1 MSLKEYDYLKKL
13 IIGTCITII
22 LGNAGAL
29 IPFYYNT
36 KSDIENMQNTINE
49 QQIKINELQQ
59 YKADNQQLKEL
70 AEDLRNSILM
80 FNSKIDNI
88 TNILITRS
96 NR

>member
-36 KSDIENMQNTINE
+36 KSDIENMQKTINE